1 MSWQAEAGSTAG
13 WFMCSV
19 RYSYTVG
26 IQHCDNIQQFHL
38 YSILFILPFL
48 VLTGLHSIWWQSVW
62 SSCTE
67 DLQGKQTW
75 DPEVCVCTCMSVPI
89 YVCLFVCLFC
99 LSFSST
105 HLNVQHLN
113 VLCSDYGPGHDS
125 WSSGHRVERLWWSS
139 DPGRSRVF
147 GWIRRYI
154 PGMVIL

>member
-1 MSWQAEAGSTAG
+1 M
-13 WFMCSV
+13 
-19 RYSYTVG
+19 
-26 IQHCDNIQQFHL
+26 
-38 YSILFILPFL
+38 
-48 VLTGLHSIWWQSVW
+48 
-62 SSCTE
+62 
-67 DLQGKQTW
+67 
-75 DPEVCVCTCMSVPI
+75 CTCMSVPI

-99 LSFSST
+99 LSFSNT

-113 VLCSDYGPGHDS
+113 VLCSDHGPGHDS